1 MVCCGIQNASLST
14 VSTVD
19 SPTFLLV
26 RCTRCT
32 LLEPFSVQVRS
43 VRSGL
48 VRSVLT
54 EACLSLQPMQARCIH
69 LDLPFP
75 RIFLNTASGPAR
87 DLTCAACRNVP
98 CNILQFSI
106 KFASW
111 VQHSSGSRSA
121 AVISSEEAPLDQS
134 GCQNCGMPADVTKRP
149 DYDEEAR
156 KLFAALNLPVSGA
169 ASSES
174 SRLHGYNNLDAVWKH
189 PTTGAQVFIGNQTA
203 SVQRDILRQNGIT
216 HVVNCTS
223 DMGNAFQGKD
233 GSIAY
238 FRFDLYKFFSALDL
252 RSHRGVYEFFVPVF
266 QWIDEAVESGPT
278 RRGLVAAF

>member
-1 MVCCGIQNASLST
+1 
-14 VSTVD
+14 
-19 SPTFLLV
+19 
-26 RCTRCT
+26 
-32 LLEPFSVQVRS
+32 
-43 VRSGL
+43 
-48 VRSVLT
+48 
-54 EACLSLQPMQARCIH
+54 
-69 LDLPFP
+69 
-75 RIFLNTASGPAR
+75 
-87 DLTCAACRNVP
+87 
-98 CNILQFSI
+98 
-106 KFASW
+106 
-111 VQHSSGSRSA
+111 
-121 AVISSEEAPLDQS
+121 
-134 GCQNCGMPADVTKRP
+134 MPADVTKRP

-216 HVVNCTS
+216 HIVNCTS
-223 DMGNAFQGKD
+223 DMANAFQGKD

-278 RRGLVAAF
+278 RRGLVAAFCWHGTLVGVMIKTIYS